1 MAKVTVR
8 GGRKTYE
15 LTDAERRSL
24 QIQMNQTYSEEDR
37 QRIRYTAEDLDR
49 SIVNS
54 VNSNQYQDSQ
64 ALSDTQR
71 RLNAYQ
77 RSLRQLEALGYD
89 MTGGMEHLR
98 AMRTAA
104 NTQNRV
110 HSSFGSQEE
119 YDTARQ
125 YAADLEGLNLESA
138 WDDLDALTQERDRIE
153 NLSPAELKAYVNAN
167 RGSLPGYVDG
177 AWYDPNNILLDYDRR
192 ITERQQ
198 YLSQIERARSLE
210 EMEAIAGHPDFA
222 ANSAYTGNRS
232 AGSAEAYRLYRYI
245 NDPEYRKRYGE
256 ANDPDGAYSR
266 TAAASAALSRP
277 AEFES
282 IDQMTEEEIAVFNSY
297 YNTLGG
303 EAAMKYFNALTPT
316 IRQRRAAERFAELRG
331 RTGAEL
337 AYGVAAGLDQFGSGL
352 RGLVSREEQSPT
364 WRQYA
369 SGMVRDDL
377 QDNRMFRNSNAENSL
392 GQVAY
397 DAITSSANML
407 PSILASSLVGLINP
421 GAGTVTGAALMGASA
436 SGNAYQEML
445 NLGYDKGQ
453 ARAYSVLV
461 GGSEAALS
469 YLLGGITKLGGVL
482 PKGVTNALIQNT
494 DKAIARVA
502 IQFLGSSISEF
513 SEEYLQE
520 VISAVLQNEILRAGN
535 DLSKVTEDAIY
546 SGLLG
551 ALTGG
556 VLEGGGAITG
566 AVQTRNTGKQFLESG
581 AKLGDLQ
588 ALAAMMPDV
597 ESVQNLSRRVNED
610 SNAYT
615 VGRFYEEVTGAMSE
629 QNKADLSAVR
639 QDVLAELETAGI
651 TGKDANTIANAVEAK
666 ITGRELSTSQQRLI
680 ARVGEAVPRI
690 GDIIDRGVNSDRV
703 GDGIARSLLHSNIT
717 RDMTGQQT
725 ASDAPI
731 TAEQKT
737 LPVTQTAQQNVSQ
750 TNSADTSTTIAEAA
764 KNTGVTEAALSR
776 IYKMGSEN
784 QSEEEF
790 SAAAEEVVN
799 FAEESS
805 LPAEKVLDYVNTLSS
820 VSVLTPSQRSA
831 LVDIGR
837 DSIRLAYNIGY
848 AGQNINDA
856 LENKRLSRY
865 SKAEITA
872 AYNRGADAAKAKT
885 GSMPQATSEAKTRKK
900 GTVRFDGDAQ
910 AFLRKFNKAQRSAY
924 RIMSRLAEITG
935 MNIVLYDSVADSQ
948 GRYAEVQG
956 SFDPADPNTVRVDIN
971 AGLSGEADIGK
982 LAEYTML
989 RTFTHEFVHS
999 IEINAPKQYAKLKR
1013 VVFEQMRQNGKDVTE
1028 LIEQKVVEYGT
1039 DENGNDIL
1047 SYDDASHE
1055 VLAESLTEV
1064 LPQSTFIETLAT
1076 KHRNIFDKIYEAL
1089 KRFMA
1094 LIKARFAEMNQ
1105 GTMKAEAKALM
1116 QEMNGVMQYTQNIV
1130 DAFDKAALAA
1140 VETVQSRNMDSADA
1154 MNNTEAFK
1162 NSSVAIRNQIRPPYN
1177 ENTKAFAEFADGL
1190 NAEARET
1197 FDLFYNFYN
1206 LSRITNTT
1214 NAAGKPV
1221 KAINIS
1227 APFLRVDEWNAKISS
1242 DAKWGAAAARLAE
1255 FLPDSVRENMHMNE
1269 DGSLTETP
1277 LEKEFKMQRSLA
1289 QRLVDSL
1296 PLEKIDAVYDIE
1308 GRRVEL
1314 PAGKARQSVG
1324 GEAYRR
1330 AVIGEVRKLFHDGRL
1345 KQVSIGTLSKDRWGS
1360 LGFLAAN
1367 GKTGA
1372 SGDFTTICPQMM
1384 FNRGCFYCY
1393 RRAALESG
1401 VNNKLVAER
1410 VWYAGEILRIKQ
1422 KDIDALNENG
1432 GLRIQSFGDWMP
1444 HFSAMLADVLHDA
1457 ELRGLQVK
1465 IITKEPSMIQYLAA
1479 LRDQGLGNNLYF
1491 NLSADYAIEK
1501 APAAANTAGS
1511 ASLDHINP
1519 DRPFMRDEDK
1529 QMWWKRAMTVEEAG
1543 SFRAKYPWVNTRIV
1557 ATDTEE
1563 FIRGLKDPTVDVVTG
1578 YHGNI
1583 RNYERIDSET
1593 GARKVEV
1600 EALGDAG
1607 MPRFVYENGEWIT
1620 EYEGKTSTHKQL
1632 AQRIREEG
1640 LFLEYYAK
1648 VCCQTGRCATCKGK
1662 CGQMARSLAMKNATN
1677 RDSKSRAYW
1686 QERMSS
1692 AVEDIS
1698 EASPE
1703 VDALVAEFRQRMQ
1716 NLSRNNE
1723 NPTGKVRY
1731 QRRENADRTSPTE
1744 YAPVFYS
1751 KMAKVIEGMKQE
1763 KFGASSVVNM
1773 FRGKGVTSEEIK
1785 WSGIEAWLEGK
1796 KSVTKAE
1803 LLEFI
1808 AGSALQIDEEVLTDE
1823 QTPYSEEQQRTLDSY
1838 NAQRE
1843 NAVNNLAEAWR
1854 NRFGEQLPTRHEYYD
1869 FVRNRIE
1876 KSNEENAKASEEY
1889 KRYKDAERALR
1900 KVVDDNDYF
1909 GFDSLSE
1916 AMAVIRSDDGTF
1928 ADYYEMSAEE
1938 SEAFTRYFAD
1948 REAYWNVPAFVSD
1961 EERRSL
1967 YRLAESVDEIGRDIA
1982 RFKREHEKESE
1993 RRKTKW
1999 GEYKIPGG
2007 TNYREV
2013 LFKIPNSTY
2022 WNDSTLMHWENRL
2035 GVFAHARVQDLNTA
2049 EGTMLFVEEIQS
2061 DWHNEGRKKGYETD
2075 RNSTAVIEERESL
2088 YKRHEDIWKEIR
2100 TADKDYEA
2108 LFDDYWGSDMSEE
2121 EYQRTAERIREKQQR
2136 LKNSLDAVDQ
2146 QIAELTRQIKEFVPD
2161 APFRENYQEYVLKRL
2176 IREAAEKNYD
2186 SIGWTTADIQ
2196 SRRWD
2201 SKYAEGYRIE
2211 YEQDIPKFLNKYG
2224 KKWGTKVARTA
2235 LHNGTEIWTMPI
2247 SESMKEAV
2255 LYEGQTRF
2263 QRRENLTDREVLER
2277 AAADV
2282 AQFGNLTEG
2291 EAYALEVFNKH
2302 LAKLKDLQA
2311 QRREQGRIFHDN
2323 TFEKGGDRN
2332 AAVEAR
2338 NRMGVLDGQIQR
2350 EVNSLLDLENKA
2362 VLQKVLQKARGIV
2375 EADVRERNRENLER
2389 YRDRQDNSAAIRKYR
2404 SRIMTDV
2411 ETLNGWLMKPDNKSV
2426 VKHIPEALRGSVVPF
2441 LQSIDFTSKRQLSG
2455 GAATKADAEFVKRL
2469 NALRDVMKE
2478 YAPDAN
2484 TYEGYADLPPDFME
2498 NLDKLVQASYD
2509 LTSSGGE
2516 TFIINRMTSAEL
2528 HDLSNLVRKVKK
2540 FVQDFNLFHN
2550 NAMFKHVYDAGD
2562 NSISTLSEM
2571 KDAGSEAN
2579 KVNDFLQWKQ
2589 ILPAYAWERFGDG
2602 GESIFRELMRAQD
2615 QLGFNS
2621 KRIIEFSEKAFTR
2634 KEIDAW
2640 RKQIVPIKLKS
2651 GKTMSIPAT
2660 YLMGLYEL
2668 SKREAGR
2675 RHILGNGIKTG
2686 KWKAGENDGGK
2697 SFEIAQEDLDT
2708 MFKENLSER
2717 QRQVADALQ
2726 TFMQSVCANW
2736 GNYVTMARFGE
2747 KQFGDPH
2754 YYPIVSDSNNRD
2766 AKSDEA
2772 PQATGLYR
2780 LLNMG
2785 FTKQLNEKANDK
2797 IMLFDIFDVFANHAA
2812 DLAQYNAFALPVV
2825 DALKW
2830 FNYKQRDAN
2839 GKIIDSVREE
2849 MDRVYG
2855 VPVLKDGKSGRGY
2868 AQAFVTGILQA
2879 INGTE
2884 TQGSRNDAPAMK
2896 GLGLYNRAQVA
2907 YNFRVVIQQPTAIVR
2922 SALVLDPASVL
2933 RALTVKNIKKN
2944 MQEMQEY
2951 SGIAVWK
2958 DLGFYDVN
2966 ISRNLTGMILQDKNF
2981 GDKFV
2986 DVGMAGAEAADK
2998 LTWSWIWAACKEEVI
3013 AKQNLKPGDDGF
3025 FAAVSAKFD
3034 EVIYKTQVVD
3044 SVLTKNAY
3052 MRDAGVVA
3060 KTLSSFMSE
3069 SARNSSMLLDAAE
3082 RIRRGLQSGMSKQEV
3097 WRKHGKHLSRA
3108 MIVYGI
3114 GAVLNAAAQSLP
3126 DAARDDDEYE
3136 TLLEKYWEA
3145 FKSNVGENLNP
3156 LNLLPVISDVFE
3168 ALKGLYAEVAKALG
3182 KKTNLY
3188 AYQPP
3193 TVIGQF
3199 YDSLVNGIGEFF
3211 KKVFGNDTNYTW
3223 FGAIGKLLK
3232 GLSGTVGLPVYNI
3245 WRTAV
3250 NTWNLIAPKR
3260 IEIDSYDPGE
3270 KAEIKYAYL
3279 DGYLTEEEA
3288 SELLMQIVDK
3298 DGESMSA
3305 DDAYWLIRE
3314 WDGGEDYSRFG
3325 GLYEAVLSGKDLEE
3339 AMEDLLAHGYTEK
3352 DLLSKAKGEIGRAF
3366 REGEI
3371 TRDKAEEL
3379 LKKHFDMTDEQIS
3392 SLVNEWRAV
3401 VDTDIAY
3408 GEIGSSF
3415 LSGDITEDRAMEM
3428 YMEYGGKTEEDAQAA
3443 VNHLRFER
3451 DTGYAWGDLESLFVD
3466 GTISANDAERYL
3478 MEYGGAYR
3486 LDAQT
3491 TIRQWQC
3498 EKDTGIKYR
3507 DIRSLY
3513 ISGDITAQRAQDLRV
3528 EYGGA
3533 SLDDARKAVLKWQC
3547 EIDNGVRYED
3557 IGEAFLSGDISRSEA
3572 VEWQMTYGEKD
3583 EDEADLYITAY
3594 EWRNENP
3601 EYGDLSDSAIGRYL
3615 EHCEPS
3621 GVPAALFYEARHFCS
3636 DIESDG
3642 TRGNVK
3648 DQYVQYITSL
3658 PVSFNQ
3664 QTALWLALKNTQWS
3678 NSGTPFA

>member
-15 LTDAERRSL
+15 LTDAEKRSL
-24 QIQMNQTYSEEDR
+24 QIQMNQSYSEEDR

-54 VNSNQYQDSQ
+54 VNSNQYQDTQ

-125 YAADLEGLNLESA
+125 YAADLEGLNLEAA
-138 WDDLDALTQERDRIE
+138 WAELDALKQERDSYAQGASGNWASERFASLFSG
-153 NLSPAELKAYVNAN
+153 NN
-167 RGSLPGYVDG
+167 RGQNVSLDEFANMSLDDMRGYIDDVKASQGIGD
-177 AWYDPNNILLDYDRR
+177 AKLRDYDRR

-198 YLSQIERARSLE
+198 YLTQIQGARDLADLE
-210 EMEAIAGHPDFA
+210 AVARNSDFTSNSVAVSDVQQPLHRQTEAQVYHD
-222 ANSAYTGNRS
+222 
-232 AGSAEAYRLYRYI
+232 YI
-245 NDPEYRKRYGE
+245 NSTPEQRVNILREMTGGHSG
-256 ANDPDGAYSR
+256 N
-266 TAAASAALSRP
+266 AA
-277 AEFES
+277 
-282 IDQMTEEEIAVFNSY
+282 IDHYETIDRMNEDEIAVFNYY
-297 YNTLGG
+297 YNTQGE
-303 EAAMKYFNALTPT
+303 EAAMKYLDALTPI
-316 IRQRRAAERFAELRG
+316 IRQRRASERFAELKG

-337 AYGVAAGLDQFGSGL
+337 AFGAAAGLDRVGSGL
-352 RGLVSREEQSPT
+352 RGLVSSEEQTPS
-364 WRQYA
+364 WRQYT
-369 SGMVRDDL
+369 SGMVREDL
-377 QDNRMFRNSNAENSL
+377 QDNRIFKNSNAKNSA

-397 DAITSSANML
+397 DAITSTANML

-421 GAGTVTGAALMGASA
+421 VAGQVTGAALMGASA

-469 YLLGGITKLGGVL
+469 YLLSGITKLGGVL
-482 PKGVTNALIQNT
+482 PQGATKALIQNT
-494 DKAIARVA
+494 DKAISRVA

-639 QDVLAELETAGI
+639 QDVLAELEKAGI

-680 ARVGEAVPRI
+680 ARVGESVPRI

-717 RDMTGQQT
+717 RDMAGQQT
-725 ASDAPI
+725 ASDAPT
-731 TAEQKT
+731 TAEEKT
-737 LPVTQTAQQNVSQ
+737 LPVTQTAQQNASQ

-805 LPAEKVLDYVNTLSS
+805 LPAEKVLAYVNTLSS
-820 VSVLTPSQRSA
+820 VSVLTPAQRSA

-999 IEINAPKQYAKLKR
+999 LEINAPKQYAELKR

-1064 LPQSTFIETLAT
+1064 LPQSTFIEALAT
-1076 KHRNIFDKIYEAL
+1076 KHRNIFDKIYESL

-1130 DAFDKAALAA
+1130 EAFDKAALAA
-1140 VETVQSRNMDSADA
+1140 VETVQSRNAETSENVEATRTEDVSQEKADNAETSPFNKKLLNLLRSAKKNYRRVGVFSYEGRQYVTDGA
-1154 MNNTEAFK
+1154 LIMPTTEEGVRYA
-1162 NSSVAIRNQIRPPYN
+1162 R
-1177 ENTKAFAEFADGL
+1177 EEL
-1190 NAEARET
+1190 NASVLSAESATHVFSNLDTLITEPPVEGKRENIGIYRFT
-1197 FDLFYNFYN
+1197 VGTQNIYVNKKLFSFIDGGLLY
-1206 LSRITNTT
+1206 TT
-1214 NAAGKPV
+1214 GENQLG
-1221 KAINIS
+1221 AIKS
-1227 APFLRVDEWNAKISS
+1227 VDENGNIL
-1242 DAKWGAAAARLAE
+1242 GAL
-1255 FLPDSVRENMHMNE
+1255 LPM
-1269 DGSLTETP
+1269 
-1277 LEKEFKMQRSLA
+1277 
-1289 QRLVDSL
+1289 
-1296 PLEKIDAVYDIE
+1296 
-1308 GRRVEL
+1308 
-1314 PAGKARQSVG
+1314 
-1324 GEAYRR
+1324 
-1330 AVIGEVRKLFHDGRL
+1330 
-1345 KQVSIGTLSKDRWGS
+1345 
-1360 LGFLAAN
+1360 
-1367 GKTGA
+1367 
-1372 SGDFTTICPQMM
+1372 
-1384 FNRGCFYCY
+1384 
-1393 RRAALESG
+1393 
-1401 VNNKLVAER
+1401 
-1410 VWYAGEILRIKQ
+1410 RIKSDPGEMVPASVKSFSKKMVSAIQ
-1422 KDIDALNENG
+1422 K
-1432 GLRIQSFGDWMP
+1432 
-1444 HFSAMLADVLHDA
+1444 
-1457 ELRGLQVK
+1457 
-1465 IITKEPSMIQYLAA
+1465 
-1479 LRDQGLGNNLYF
+1479 
-1491 NLSADYAIEK
+1491 
-1501 APAAANTAGS
+1501 
-1511 ASLDHINP
+1511 
-1519 DRPFMRDEDK
+1519 
-1529 QMWWKRAMTVEEAG
+1529 
-1543 SFRAKYPWVNTRIV
+1543 
-1557 ATDTEE
+1557 
-1563 FIRGLKDPTVDVVTG
+1563 
-1578 YHGNI
+1578 
-1583 RNYERIDSET
+1583 
-1593 GARKVEV
+1593 
-1600 EALGDAG
+1600 
-1607 MPRFVYENGEWIT
+1607 
-1620 EYEGKTSTHKQL
+1620 KT
-1632 AQRIREEG
+1632 
-1640 LFLEYYAK
+1640 
-1648 VCCQTGRCATCKGK
+1648 
-1662 CGQMARSLAMKNATN
+1662 
-1677 RDSKSRAYW
+1677 
-1686 QERMSS
+1686 
-1692 AVEDIS
+1692 
-1698 EASPE
+1698 
-1703 VDALVAEFRQRMQ
+1703 
-1716 NLSRNNE
+1716 NE

-1731 QRRENADRTSPTE
+1731 QHRENVDRTSPTE

-1773 FRGKGVTSEEIK
+1773 FRGKGVTNEEIK

-1796 KSVTKAE
+1796 KSVTKSE
-1803 LLEFI
+1803 ILEFI

-1938 SEAFTRYFAD
+1938 SDAFTSYFAD
-1948 REAYWNVPAFVSD
+1948 REAYWNVPAVVSN

-1967 YRLAESVDEIGRDIA
+1967 YRLAERVDEIGRDIES
-1982 RFKREHEKESE
+1982 FKREHEKESE

-2049 EGTMLFVEEIQS
+2049 EGTMLFIEEIQS

-2075 RNSTAVIEERESL
+2075 RTSVAMIEERETL
-2088 YKRHEDIWKEIR
+2088 YKRQEDIRKELR
-2100 TADKDYEA
+2100 TANKEYDVF
-2108 LFDDYWGSDMSEE
+2108 LDDYWGSDMSDE
-2121 EYQRTAERIREKQQR
+2121 EYQRTAERIMEKQQR
-2136 LKNSLDAVDQ
+2136 LTNSLDAVNQ
-2146 QIAELTRQIKEFVPD
+2146 QIAELTRKIKEFVPD

-2211 YEQDIPKFLNKYG
+2211 YDQDIPKFLNKYG
-2224 KKWGTKVARTA
+2224 KKWGTMVERTA
-2235 LHNGTEIWTMPI
+2235 LDNGTEIWTMPI

-2375 EADVRERNRENLER
+2375 EADIRERNRENLER

-2469 NALRDVMKE
+2469 NTLRDVMKE

-2498 NLDKLVQASYD
+2498 NLDKLVQASYE

-2528 HDLSNLVRKVKK
+2528 HELSYLVRKVKK

-2602 GESIFRELMRAQD
+2602 GESIFRELMKAQD

-2634 KEIDAW
+2634 KEIDEW

-2675 RHILGNGIKTG
+2675 RHILGNGIKVG
-2686 KWKAGENDGGK
+2686 KWKEGKNDGGK

-2708 MFKENLSER
+2708 MFKNLSTR
-2717 QRQVADALQ
+2717 QKQVADALQ
-2726 TFMQSVCANW
+2726 TFMQSVCADW

-2797 IMLFDIFDVFANHAA
+2797 IMLFDIFDVFSNHAA
-2812 DLAQYNAFALPVV
+2812 DMAQYNAFALPVV

-2839 GKIIDSVREE
+2839 GKMIDSVREE

-2986 DVGMAGAEAADK
+2986 DAGMAGAEAADK

-3082 RIRRGLQSGMSKQEV
+3082 RIRRGLRSGMSKQEV

-3126 DAARDDDEYE
+3126 DMARDDDEYE
-3136 TLLEKYWEA
+3136 TWLEKYWVA

-3168 ALKGLYAEVAKALG
+3168 ALKGLYAELAKANG

-3223 FGAIGKLLK
+3223 PGAIGKLLK

-3325 GLYEAVLSGKDLEE
+3325 GLYEAVLGGKDLED

-3352 DLLSKAKGEIGRAF
+3352 ELLSKAKGEIGRAF
-3366 REGEI
+3366 RDGDI

-3379 LKKHFDMTDEQIS
+3379 LLHYGFAETQDDAYWVIRNWSAEEGTTNYSALYSAMRGEGDFDNAFEELTSHGYTEEEVLGQIKSKITEWAVEDVITLTEAENMYVRYGRLSPEDSAERRTILEWQDNGYDIDMSQAYVIRNYEEFCEPAGISVETYMGYRESVSAITGEGKKNGRMAAIDALPLTDEQKDA
-3392 SLVNEWRAV
+3392 L
-3401 VDTDIAY
+3401 Y
-3408 GEIGSSF
+3408 F
-3415 LSGDITEDRAMEM
+3415 ME
-3428 YMEYGGKTEEDAQAA
+3428 GWA
-3443 VNHLRFER
+3443 
-3451 DTGYAWGDLESLFVD
+3451 ES
-3466 GTISANDAERYL
+3466 TI
-3478 MEYGGAYR
+3478 
-3486 LDAQT
+3486 
-3491 TIRQWQC
+3491 
-3498 EKDTGIKYR
+3498 
-3507 DIRSLY
+3507 
-3513 ISGDITAQRAQDLRV
+3513 
-3528 EYGGA
+3528 
-3533 SLDDARKAVLKWQC
+3533 
-3547 EIDNGVRYED
+3547 
-3557 IGEAFLSGDISRSEA
+3557 
-3572 VEWQMTYGEKD
+3572 
-3583 EDEADLYITAY
+3583 DEAP
-3594 EWRNENP
+3594 W
-3601 EYGDLSDSAIGRYL
+3601 
-3615 EHCEPS
+3615 H
-3621 GVPAALFYEARHFCS
+3621 
-3636 DIESDG
+3636 
-3642 TRGNVK
+3642 
-3648 DQYVQYITSL
+3648 
-3658 PVSFNQ
+3658 
-3664 QTALWLALKNTQWS
+3664 
-3678 NSGTPFA
+3678 